1 MNKYER
7 WIHDQDNFYGKI
19 NNTTKTNK
27 NFLDKDSLYRFETAK
42 TAVYQ
47 DPDAGKYVYISR
59 KGIYEKLVCKLQYLV
74 RKANNHEI

>member
-1 MNKYER
+1 MVK
-7 WIHDQDNFYGKI
+7 IIFSSKI

-27 NFLDKDSLYRFETAK
+27 NFLDKDTLFRFETAK

-47 DPDAGKYVYISR
+47 DPETGIYVYISR

-74 RKANNHEI
+74 